1 MAVIDYSIILTGDC
15 SNSGLGALNLSVTGD
30 SPPFAIVWNNPISG
44 SSFSSQTINT
54 PTYNVTGLTAGTYSF
69 VLTDSGPFINSNTNI
84 ISFVITSAVTVT
96 ISLIN
101 STKCGLNNGNISSL
115 TETVYGFNTLELY
128 RNNVLYRT
136 EISLARDL
144 NFTNLEPG
152 VYYVKAIDSGGC
164 YGISNTVVIQESRPF
179 DFGLYIIDS
188 PYCYQGTG
196 KIIVTGETGAPPY
209 KYKWTN
215 IPIFQSGNTVSNLSV
230 GNYGV
235 TVTDSFGCS
244 LRKFA
249 TVGIGAKLSLVNFS
263 TEPPS
268 CFDSNGSISIIVSGG
283 TPPYSYNLSNGLS
296 NILLSNQVTFGNLQ
310 SGNYTIS
317 VTDAGLCNIRQ
328 DIYLS
333 SRQAF
338 SILQLNVVRAS
349 CSQLGKILISLKGGF
364 APFYYTLTNPDGVET
379 RQTSNLSSTAYSEL
393 KPGIYT
399 LTITDSLKNCTY
411 SEEVEILSEQNF
423 TLSLDNT
430 DTVCGGR
437 NGKIV
442 ANVTPVSTGLTYVYS
457 LSNGSTST
465 PTTATTYTFS
475 DLIAGP
481 YTVNVIDSDNCSAF
495 DITTIQPSSPYQISL
510 VPTSAFNNE
519 GGTITAVIGNVS
531 EKFNLVWSD
540 NVSGQTGIYLTGLT
554 AGTYSLTL
562 SGENG
567 CQQFVSAEV
576 PDIVSSSTTVS
587 FSYSKGTSTY
597 TPATSVTLQT
607 MMYSGYTY
615 LTQDAK
621 SCILSS
627 ATFSLRVSLDGQE
640 YVFPFYNTKS
650 FDRIPTLTY
659 FAPILENAVLSIPYI
674 ETCTVNAENNTI
686 SITSQ
691 IIDGVQYYK
700 DDTITFDILI
710 YFNIKCLS
718 INDVTCP

>member
-1 MAVIDYSIILTGDC
+1 MGAINYNISLTGDC
-15 SNSGLGALNLSVTGD
+15 TNSGLGALNLSINGTA
-30 SPPFAIVWNNPISG
+30 PPFSIIWNDPISG
-44 SSFSSQTINT
+44 ASFSSQTITNS
-54 PTYNVTGLTAGTYSF
+54 TYIVTGLTSRAYSF
-69 VLTDSGPFINSNTNI
+69 ILSDSDSPSNQTTPI
-84 ISFVITSAVTVT
+84 ISFYITSSST
-96 ISLIN
+96 ISLGLVNNTTCNLDNGSISAYTENIYGQSTIQLFKDN
-101 STKCGLNNGNISSL
+101 SLYQTRK
-115 TETVYGFNTLELY
+115 VNT
-128 RNNVLYRT
+128 
-136 EISLARDL
+136 
-144 NFTNLEPG
+144 NFTFFQNLPPG
-152 VYYVKAIDSGGC
+152 VYYTVVYDSGGC
-164 YGISNTVVIQESRPF
+164 MGSSNSVFVRGSSPF
-179 DFGLYIIDS
+179 DFGLYVVDS
-188 PYCYQGTG
+188 PFCYQGTG
-196 KIIVTGETGAPPY
+196 KVFVSGQTGTPPY
-209 KYKWTN
+209 TYRWGNLPT
-215 IPIFQSGNTVSNLSV
+215 FQSGSSVSNLFPN
-230 GNYGV
+230 NYSV
-235 TVTDSFGCS
+235 TVTDFYGCS
-244 LRKFA
+244 TKKFA
-249 TVGIGAKLSLVNFS
+249 TVGIGTKLSLI
-263 TEPPS
+263 TLTTTKAT
-268 CFDSNGSISIIVSGG
+268 CFESDGSMTILVSGG
-283 TPPYSYNLSNGLS
+283 TPPYSYNLSNGDS
-296 NILLSNQVTFGNLQ
+296 QIITSNQTSFGNLS

-317 VTDAGLCNIRQ
+317 VTDAGLCSISQ
-328 DIYLS
+328 DFYLNAG
-333 SRQAF
+333 RAF
-338 SILQLNVVRAS
+338 SIMSMNVIKAT
-349 CSQLGKILISLKGGF
+349 CKELGKILISLQGGF
-364 APFYYTLTNPDGVET
+364 PPFTYTLTNPEGVET
-379 RQTSNLSSTAYSEL
+379 RQTSNIYSTAYSQL
-393 KPGIYT
+393 NPGIYT
-399 LTITDSLKNCTY
+399 ITISDSLKNCTY

-437 NGKIV
+437 NGEIV

-457 LSNGSTST
+457 LSNGTTST

-531 EKFNLVWSD
+531 EKFNLVWSN
-540 NVSGQTGIYLTGLT
+540 NVTGQTGIYLTGLT

-567 CQQFVSAEV
+567 CQQFVSTEV

-587 FSYSKGTSTY
+587 FSYSKGRSTY

-674 ETCTVNAENNTI
+674 ETCTVNAEKNTI